1 MVREFSLKNVIELTP
16 SKEDVELYDS
26 EGKLWLNNPDK
37 CCNFRK
43 VKILD
48 NIYKELYKRFIVPI
62 FIPILIII
70 SLLLILNP
78 KENVSYNKNKIL
90 IFLIGFLL
98 IVFSE
103 SSIKFIDK
111 NIQYNAMVSVLPIF
125 IALVLY
131 SLIRIKL
138 RVKK

>member
-1 MVREFSLKNVIELTP
+1 MSLINQKSKVI
-16 SKEDVELYDS
+16 
-26 EGKLWLNNPDK
+26 NPN
-37 CCNFRK
+37 CT
-43 VKILD
+43 VD
-48 NIYKELYKRFIVPI
+48 NLRNIFQELYKRFIVPI

-78 KENVSYNKNKIL
+78 KEKISYNKNKIL
-90 IFLIGFLL
+90 IFLFGFLL
-98 IVFSE
+98 IIFSE

-111 NIQYNAMVSVLPIF
+111 NIQYNAMVSVLPIL

-138 RVKK
+138 RVKT